1 MNSKPLQNW
10 APEVQTTHGWWA
22 IILQIAMVTIAS
34 GAIAYVA
41 TNPQQLART
50 VAASPA
56 HAPVPK
62 TSPQLAL
69 QPEPVTFANPFDATE
84 VFQFPSG
91 TSETEARQ
99 SVAEL
104 LMQRARER
112 KDVWFR
118 AKHPPGRHGAMQ
130 TGHDFAA
137 LRLRPPQSDNHLVT
151 PSPASNPDDGSGQRA
166 CPSYSGC

>member
-1 MNSKPLQNW
+1 VNSKPLQNW

-50 VAASPA
+50 VVAAPPA
-56 HAPVPK
+56 HVIAPK
-62 TSPQLAL
+62 TSPPPPLP
-69 QPEPVTFANPFDATE
+69 PEPVTFANPFDATE

-118 AKHPPGRHGAMQ
+118 AKHPAR
-130 TGHDFAA
+130 
-137 LRLRPPQSDNHLVT
+137 
-151 PSPASNPDDGSGQRA
+151 ASRRDADG
-166 CPSYSGC
+166 P

>member
-1 MNSKPLQNW
+1 VNSKPLQNW
-10 APEVQTTHGWWA
+10 APDVQTKHGWWA
-22 IILQIAMVTIAS
+22 IILQIAMATLAS

-50 VAASPA
+50 VAAPPA
-56 HAPVPK
+56 HVTAPK
-62 TSPQLAL
+62 TSPPPPL
-69 QPEPVTFANPFDATE
+69 QSEPVTFANPFDPTE

-104 LMQRARER
+104 LMERANER

-118 AKHPPGRHGAMQ
+118 AKHPARRREAVGP
-130 TGHDFAA
+130 
-137 LRLRPPQSDNHLVT
+137 
-151 PSPASNPDDGSGQRA
+151 
-166 CPSYSGC
+166 

>member
-10 APEVQTTHGWWA
+10 PPEVQTTHGWRA
-22 IILQIAMVTIAS
+22 IILQIAMVTLAS

-50 VAASPA
+50 VAASAARVTGPM
-56 HAPVPK
+56 
-62 TSPQLAL
+62 TSPPPPL
-69 QPEPVTFANPFDATE
+69 QSEPVTFANPFDTTE

-99 SVAEL
+99 SVADL

-118 AKHPPGRHGAMQ
+118 AKHPGRAPRREANG
-130 TGHDFAA
+130 
-137 LRLRPPQSDNHLVT
+137 P
-151 PSPASNPDDGSGQRA
+151 
-166 CPSYSGC
+166 